1 MLQKFQDAC
10 FKKKKYLLTSFNYC
24 AMIKNLILDFGD
36 IFIDLDKP
44 ATVREMAKYG
54 LTEITLAVDQLCK
67 DYEKGL
73 VTSEA
78 FLNQMQDHFPRAERH
93 ELVDAWNAILLDFPD
108 YRLEFLEEL
117 AKANTHR
124 LFLLSNTNDIHIEY
138 VKEKMGTTKFN
149 RFKNAFDVFYLSY
162 EMKMR
167 KPDAEIFESV
177 LHENSLEASA
187 TLFVDD
193 TKENTDTAAALGIQ
207 VWNLQVGKED
217 IIDLKKHLIC

>member
-1 MLQKFQDAC
+1 
-10 FKKKKYLLTSFNYC
+10 
-24 AMIKNLILDFGD
+24 MIKNLILDFGD

-44 ATVREMAKYG
+44 ATAREMVKYG
-54 LTEITLAVDQLCK
+54 LTEISLTVDQLCK
-67 DYEKGL
+67 DYEKGII
-73 VTSEA
+73 TSEA
-78 FLNQMQDHFPRAERH
+78 FLNQMQDHFPKAKRH
-93 ELVDAWNAILLDFPD
+93 QLVDAWNAILLDFPD

-138 VKEKMGTTKFN
+138 VKEKMGAPKFN
-149 RFKNAFDVFYLSY
+149 RFKNAFEVFYLSY

-177 LHENSLEASA
+177 LHENNLEASA

-193 TKENTDTAAALGIQ
+193 TKENTDTAAALGIK

-217 IIDLKKHLIC
+217 IIDLKQHLIC